1 VSGHLYLVA
10 TPIGNLGD
18 ITRRATETLNAVD
31 FIACE
36 DTRVTGRL
44 LLHLG
49 IKKPLVRCD
58 DHTEKRVARKI
69 SERVAAGE
77 DAALVTDAGTPGVS
91 DPGYAVVAAALEAEI
106 PVVPIPGAS
115 ALLAALCA
123 AGLPTHAFRFEGY
136 LPAKSG
142 PRRRRLE
149 ALADDDA
156 TQVLYV
162 PPHKLQRWLPDL
174 IDCWG
179 DRPACLAREITKK
192 FEEFTRGRLSEILAI
207 YAEKKPRGEMVLLV
221 EGKTR

>member
-18 ITRRATETLNAVD
+18 ITQRAIETLQQVD

-44 LLHLG
+44 LSHLG
-49 IKKPLVRCD
+49 IRKPLLRCD
-58 DHTEKRVARKI
+58 DHTEKRVAQKI
-69 SERVAAGE
+69 CQRVSDGE
-77 DAALVTDAGTPGVS
+77 SAALVSDAGTPGVS
-91 DPGYAVVAAALEAEI
+91 DPGYAVVAAALEAGI
-106 PVVPIPGAS
+106 SVIPIPGPS
-115 ALLAALCA
+115 ALIAALCA
-123 AGLPTHAFRFEGY
+123 SGLPTHAFRFEGY
-136 LPAKSG
+136 LPVKSG

-149 ALADDDA
+149 SLADDHA
-156 TQVLYV
+156 THILYI

-192 FEEFTRGRLSEILAI
+192 FEEFTRGPLSEILAA
-207 YAEKKPRGEMVLLV
+207 YGERKPRGEMVLLV